1 MSKIDNNKEQK
12 RNSLLDSAFTLFL
25 DNGFNKTSISDIV
38 EKAGVAKGTFYLYFK
53 DKYDIRNQLISH
65 KANQVFQAACNEL
78 MKHKELKDFEEQ
90 VLFIIDNILDQF
102 AQNHHLVMLLSKH
115 LSWGF
120 FTDFLAVAPSDD
132 SPSIYTIYQTMLD
145 HASHTY
151 RTPDVMMY
159 MIIELVSGASYNTIL
174 YKQPLSLEQIKKPLY
189 EVIKGIFVQFRE

>member
-53 DKYDIRNQLISH
+53 DKFDIRNQLISH

-132 SPSIYTIYQTMLD
+132 SPSIYMIYQTMLD

>member
-120 FTDFLAVAPSDD
+120 FTDFLVVAPNDD
-132 SPSIYTIYQTMLD
+132 RPSIYTIYQTMLD

-159 MIIELVSGASYNTIL
+159 MIIELVSGTSYNTIL

>member
-53 DKYDIRNQLISH
+53 DKFDIRNQLISH

>member
-1 MSKIDNNKEQK
+1 MGKIDENKRKKKEALF
-12 RNSLLDSAFTLFL
+12 NTAYELFTTK
-25 DNGFNKTSISDIV
+25 GITSTTISDIV

-78 MKHKELKDFEEQ
+78 LKHKELKDFEEQ

-132 SPSIYTIYQTMLD
+132 RPSIYAIYQTMLD

-159 MIIELVSGASYNTIL
+159 MIIELVSGTSYNTIL

>member
-90 VLFIIDNILDQF
+90 MLFIIDNILDQF

-120 FTDFLAVAPSDD
+120 FTDFLVVAPSDD

>member
-53 DKYDIRNQLISH
+53 DKFDIRNQLISH

-78 MKHKELKDFEEQ
+78 MKHKELKAFEEQ